1 MIEKN
6 AGKMQDD
13 IFMVRLIRAGD
24 KHAFEYLFKKYF
36 ASLCRFVR
44 VYVKESGVAEEL
56 ALDVFTSIW
65 EKREMLDIKLTLK
78 SYLFQAARNRA
89 MNYLRD
95 NDRFVTVSDWSF
107 FERFEV
113 DDSLELKEL
122 ECLIAE
128 AICTLPDRSREIF
141 LKSRSEH
148 LSNKEIAEHLNV
160 SVKNVEAQ
168 ITKALK
174 QIKAYLGDSY
184 TYFW

>member
-1 MIEKN
+1 MIERN
-6 AGKMQDD
+6 TGKMPDD
-13 IFMVRLIRAGD
+13 VYMVRLIRAGD
-24 KHAFEYLFKKYF
+24 KQAFEYLFKTYF
-36 ASLCRFVR
+36 APLCRFIR

-56 ALDVFTSIW
+56 VLDVFTSVW
-65 EKREMLDIKLTLK
+65 EKRENFDIKLTIK

-95 NDRFVTVSDWSF
+95 NDRFLAVSDWSL

-122 ECLIAE
+122 ERLIGE
-128 AICTLPDRSREIF
+128 AICSLPDRSREIF
-141 LKSRSEH
+141 LKSRNEH
-148 LSNKEIAEHLNV
+148 LSNKEIADSLHV

-174 QIKAYLGDSY
+174 LIKAYLGDSY
-184 TYFW
+184 SYFW